1 MNTSHISPHVK
12 PIAEPL
18 HVITAVFNPDRFR
31 TRYMHYRTFEDHMR
45 ASGVVLHTVE
55 LAFGD
60 RAFEVTD
67 GANPLH
73 IQLRTRHEMW
83 YKENLQ
89 NIVVRRLP
97 SDCNYFAFID
107 ADFHM
112 TRPDWAYEALHL
124 MQRYPV
130 IQLFSSYSTLR
141 CDFRYENVMPSFMRA
156 WHDGKRPAPDGNGWL
171 GATGG
176 AWAMTRKAYDTL
188 GGLLDSEIVG
198 SADWH
203 MIFALVGIEDP
214 YVRKN
219 MVSPGYCAALRQWA
233 ARAKLLNARIGCLN
247 NHAIHYYH
255 GPVCQRGYDSR
266 WQIMTRHNFDPFT
279 DLVRDSQGL
288 WQFAGNKPEME
299 NEIIAYMEGRG
310 DDVAPPTPCP
320 PKPDVNPCCPP
331 YTIAK

>member
-1 MNTSHISPHVK
+1 MTHASSASPISPHVQ
-12 PIAEPL
+12 PISTPL
-18 HVITAVFNPDRFR
+18 HVITALFNPDRFR
-31 TRYMHYRTFEDHMR
+31 TRYAHYRAFAEHMK

-55 LAFGD
+55 LAFGE
-60 RAFEVTD
+60 RAFEVTLPGD
-67 GANPLH
+67 PLQ
-73 IQLRTRHEMW
+73 IQLRTNQDMW

-89 NIVVRRLP
+89 NVAVRR
-97 SDCNYFAFID
+97 SDPECKYFAFID

-130 IQLFSSYSTLR
+130 LQLFSTYSTLQGN
-141 CDFRYENVMPSFMRA
+141 FRHENTMPSFMGAFRS
-156 WHDGKRPAPDGNGWL
+156 GKKLDPDGNGWL

-176 AWAMTRKAYDTL
+176 AWGMTRDAYNTL
-188 GGLLDSEIVG
+188 GGLLDSEPVG

-203 MIFALVGIEDP
+203 MIFALIGMEDP
-214 YVRKN
+214 YVRKK
-219 MVSPGYCAALRQWA
+219 MVSTGYCLTLQQWA
-233 ARAKLLNARIGCLN
+233 ARAKLLNGRIGCLD

-255 GPVCQRGYDSR
+255 GPVAQRGYSTR
-266 WQIMTRHNFDPFT
+266 WQILTKFEFDPIT

-310 DDVAPPTPCP
+310 DDITPPPAPPAPAP
-320 PKPDVNPCCPP
+320 PADKPK
-331 YTIAK
+331 Y

>member
-1 MNTSHISPHVK
+1 
-12 PIAEPL
+12 
-18 HVITAVFNPDRFR
+18 
-31 TRYMHYRTFEDHMR
+31 MHYRTFEDHMR

-89 NIVVRRLP
+89 NIAVRRLP
-97 SDCNYFAFID
+97 LDCHYFAFID

-124 MQRYPV
+124 MQRYPAV
-130 IQLFSSYSTLR
+130 QLFSSYSTLR
-141 CDFRYENVMPSFMRA
+141 SDFRHEIAMPSFMRA
-156 WHDGKRPAPDGNGWL
+156 WHDGKRPPPDGAGWL

-176 AWAMTRKAYDTL
+176 AWAFTRQAYDTL
-188 GGLLDSEIVG
+188 GGLLDTEIVG

-219 MVSPGYCAALRQWA
+219 MVSPGYCATLRQWA
-233 ARAKLLNARIGCLN
+233 VRAKLLNARIGCLN
-247 NHAIHYYH
+247 NHAVHYYH
-255 GPVCQRGYDSR
+255 GPICQRGYDSR
-266 WQIMTRHNFDPFT
+266 WRIITRHNFDPHT
-279 DLVRDSQGL
+279 DLVLNSQGL

-310 DDVAPPTPCP
+310 DDVAPASPVP
-320 PKPDVNPCCPP
+320 PKPDAKPACPP
-331 YTIAK
+331 YTTA

>member
-1 MNTSHISPHVK
+1 MNPSHISPHVK

-18 HVITAVFNPDRFR
+18 HVIAAVFNPDRFR

-67 GANPLH
+67 AQNPLH

-97 SDCNYFAFID
+97 ADCNYFALID

-130 IQLFSSYSTLR
+130 VQLFSSYSTLR
-141 CDFRYENVMPSFMRA
+141 TDFRHENAMPSFMRS
-156 WHDGKRPAPDGNGWL
+156 WLDGKRPVPDGNGWL

-176 AWAMTRKAYDTL
+176 AWAFTRKAYDTL
-188 GGLLDSEIVG
+188 GGLLDTEIVG

-203 MIFALVGIEDP
+203 MAFALVGVEDP

-233 ARAKLLNARIGCLN
+233 TRAKRLNARIGCLS

-255 GPVCQRGYDSR
+255 GPVCQRGYDTR
-266 WQIMTRHNFDPFT
+266 WRIMTKYNFDPFT
-279 DLVRDSQGL
+279 DLVRDAQGL

-299 NEIIAYMEGRG
+299 NEIIAYMEGRC
-310 DDVAPPTPCP
+310 DDSAPPSAPA
-320 PKPDVNPCCPP
+320 PKPEPSPGYP
-331 YTIAK
+331 TYTLAR